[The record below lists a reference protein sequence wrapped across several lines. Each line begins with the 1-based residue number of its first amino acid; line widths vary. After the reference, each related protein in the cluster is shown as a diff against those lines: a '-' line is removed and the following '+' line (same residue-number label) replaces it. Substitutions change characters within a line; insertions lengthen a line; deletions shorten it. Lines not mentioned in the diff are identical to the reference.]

1 MDYEA
6 FPTPAEIKETSDKFT
21 LGMNKSK
28 RSWKV
33 GANRVPN
40 RNWRNKGS
48 TLTWD
53 EKMKLK
59 K

>member
-1 MDYEA
+1 MEYEA
-6 FPTPAEIKETSDKFT
+6 FPQPEDIKDTDDKFT

-33 GANRVPN
+33 GANRKPN
-40 RNWRNKGS
+40 RNWRNRGA

>member
-6 FPTPAEIKETSDKFT
+6 FPTPAEIKENSDKFT